1 MVTIVA
7 AIYWRFCCSG
17 CCRAHVRL
25 TVQGLARG
33 RDKLTSTYV
42 RFDSLYYEAYTKHH
56 SLGFLTLNTWGY
68 VYTSPHDFST
78 SLKICPDTLF
88 ARNWPALFKRWIAMS
103 TGKIAFQRI
112 SISETNC
119 VIQWIEIY
127 PVHSFIY
134 LLNNQGRFNIFALLT
149 RKWRTRMNFNL
160 CIFKMASPTWVTTQ
174 PRLYRTNILGFTR
187 RKQKR
192 WFRNVDN
199 CARQQHDTE
208 IKQNRAGLWP
218 SPAVSPFLW
227 LISTA

>member
-1 MVTIVA
+1 
-7 AIYWRFCCSG
+7 
-17 CCRAHVRL
+17 
-25 TVQGLARG
+25 
-33 RDKLTSTYV
+33 
-42 RFDSLYYEAYTKHH
+42 
-56 SLGFLTLNTWGY
+56 
-68 VYTSPHDFST
+68 
-78 SLKICPDTLF
+78 
-88 ARNWPALFKRWIAMS
+88 MS

-127 PVHSFIY
+127 PVDSFIY

-149 RKWRTRMNFNL
+149 RNWRTRMNFNL

-199 CARQQHDTE
+199 WILQSWLDYVKTTTRHRNKP
-208 IKQNRAGLWP
+208 KQSGVVAVDSCFAILVAHQYGATNKKLCWKLPAHSDLSPDIELQLAKKIQVGQTNLKPNSLWHIRLRSFVVHVCSFRNDNSSWNRLKITDPPPP
-218 SPAVSPFLW
+218 SPS
-227 LISTA
+227 IQ